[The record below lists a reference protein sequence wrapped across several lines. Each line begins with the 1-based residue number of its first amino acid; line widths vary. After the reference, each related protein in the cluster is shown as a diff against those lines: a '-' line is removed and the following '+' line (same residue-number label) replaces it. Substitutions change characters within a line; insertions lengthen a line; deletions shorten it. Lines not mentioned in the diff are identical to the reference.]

1 MLDVGEALASFGN
14 CHFPEHSNEGR
25 AILAGDYKALLRRYL
40 SSFGFMFAQP
50 TKEHLPH
57 DLQVRLGASSAVS
70 MATGGSKCCHCGVFA
85 EPQPSVVV

>member
-1 MLDVGEALASFGN
+1 MQHSPHMFFTLLYQISITCAIFVLQSVLDVGEALASFGN

-50 TKEHLPH
+50 TKEQLPH
-57 DLQVRLGASSAVS
+57 DLQV
-70 MATGGSKCCHCGVFA
+70 GS
-85 EPQPSVVV
+85 QQ